1 MSDGT
6 SFASRRERNG
16 LAIAAAA
23 CIAVLAG
30 LLTPHQVEGAILPLW
45 PSSGIALAAA
55 LLWWRAWPLVLLALF
70 TANLALGRPVVLCA
84 TEALTDTAGAM
95 LTGFAL
101 TRLGLH
107 TSLHRARDAV
117 VLVLPGAVMGTV
129 PAALVGSAATR
140 WLDPAASASWLSWWV
155 GDVLGVLV
163 FTPLI
168 LAACEFVHRHE
179 PRGLRSWIDAVAFGS
194 SVEAGI
200 SVACCAFTAAAVAI
214 GGPPLL
220 LALFPLNIWAAWRFE
235 HVVTAWCV
243 LMSTV
248 GAIIAHT
255 RGAGAFAHLSATQN
269 LALLGTYGT
278 SLVLTTLLL
287 TAASRER
294 RMALD
299 EIARTGAELEQ
310 RVHVRT
316 AELADDVRRL
326 EQREDLFTR
335 AQELGHI
342 GSAEIVLIT
351 GAVTCSAEM
360 LWLHGL
366 SEWPDGAGHD
376 FLLRQLQ
383 PADVEAVLAAHQRA
397 LRTHGHVDVEH
408 RFDLADGSVRWLHRR
423 IAVVL
428 DTAGDPVRLVETAQ
442 DITAARAALQ
452 QARDSEQRTQ
462 TLLDC
467 VPDAIIGVTARGHI
481 SLTNAPARELFGYSE
496 QEMQGQ
502 PVELLLPHRLRNRH
516 EEHRDGYLS
525 HSPPVARPMGVGH
538 ALVGMRKSGSEFP
551 VDVSLRPL
559 TGLGGEF
566 GQAAVVA
573 AIRDVTERKRAD
585 DAMRELD
592 QARGHR
598 KQALEINDN
607 IIQGLVASLY
617 TFERDDGAYA
627 IDTVHR
633 TLDAARAMMRNL
645 LSGSS
650 SIEAGDLARQSAAEL
665 PRAAEHPPERVAKA
679 EDADRVGKITVVL
692 ADDSPEVRLA
702 LRLALNAI
710 DGVTVVG
717 EAGNGLD
724 AIFVTAE
731 TSPDLVLLDLAMPM
745 LDGLQ
750 ALPEIHAACP
760 TAKIVVLSG
769 YGTDQVARQALE
781 RGATT
786 YVEKGG
792 SLRNLTGML
801 QRLFPNTSFSPAP
814 PPADPADET
823 ARTAPRQRF
832 ERTADQSEI
841 VTACAHEL
849 RNPITAAAGLNQLL
863 AERIGHLPSAA
874 VRELIE
880 AIGRNLGQLDRLVNA
895 MSDAQRA
902 GTGNLGL
909 VLERRDMYA
918 LTRTVI
924 AELRQLTADN
934 PVTVEGLDRVSAAVD
949 PFRYRQML
957 TNLLSNSVKASPRAT
972 PITITI
978 GEQDQMVVVAVADRG
993 AGIDQEQQ
1001 AALFTKYGRTRRA
1014 GHGLGL
1020 GLYLSR
1026 EIARAHGGDIVLD
1039 ESGPNGSTFTL
1050 HLPLVRTAQE
1060 D

>member
-6 SFASRRERNG
+6 SVAFRRETSG

-23 CIAVLAG
+23 CLAVLPG
-30 LLTPHQVEGAILPLW
+30 LLARHQFYGAVLPLW

-55 LLWWRAWPLVLLALF
+55 LLWWRAWPLVLLALV
-70 TANLALGRPVVLCA
+70 TANLALGRPVVLSA
-84 TEALTDTAGAM
+84 AEALTETAGAM

-107 TSLHRARDAV
+107 TSLRRARDAV
-117 VLVLPGAVMGTV
+117 LLVLPGAVVGTV
-129 PAALVGSAATR
+129 PAALVGSTAAR
-140 WLDPAASASWLSWWV
+140 WLDPAAAASWLSWWV

-168 LAACEFVHRHE
+168 LATCEFVHRHGQ
-179 PRGLRSWIDAVAFGS
+179 RGFRSWIDAVALGAP
-194 SVEAGI
+194 VDAGT
-200 SVACCAFTAAAVAI
+200 VVVCCAFTAAAVAI
-214 GGPPLL
+214 GGLPSLL
-220 LALFPLNIWAAWRFE
+220 VLLPLNIWAAWRLE
-235 HVVTAWCV
+235 YVVTAWCV
-243 LMSTV
+243 LLSAV
-248 GAIIAHT
+248 GAIIAHA
-255 RGAGAFAHLSATQN
+255 RGTGAFAHLGTTQN
-269 LALLGTYGT
+269 LASLGTSGV

-287 TAASRER
+287 TVAARER
-294 RMALD
+294 RRALD
-299 EIARTGAELEQ
+299 KAARTGVDLDQRIRLE
-310 RVHVRT
+310 T
-316 AELADDVRRL
+316 TELAGAVRRL
-326 EQREDLFTR
+326 EQREDLLTR
-335 AQELGHI
+335 AQEIGHI
-342 GSAEIVLIT
+342 GSAEIDLVT
-351 GAVTCSAEM
+351 GAATCSAEM
-360 LWLHGL
+360 LRLHGL
-366 SEWPDGAGHD
+366 DEWQDGAGHE

-383 PADVEAVLAAHQRA
+383 PADVEAVLAAHRRA
-397 LRTHGHVDVEH
+397 LRTHGRADVEH
-408 RFDLADGSVRWLHRR
+408 RLDVADGSVRWLHRR

-442 DITAARAALQ
+442 DITAARAALR
-452 QARDSEQRTQ
+452 QARNSEQRTQ

-467 VPDAIIGVTARGHI
+467 VPDAIVGITARGHI

-502 PVELLLPHRLRNRH
+502 PVEFLLPHRLRDRH

-559 TGLGGEF
+559 TGSGAEL
-566 GQAAVVA
+566 GQAVVVA

-617 TFERDDGAYA
+617 TFERDDGAHA

-650 SIEAGDLARQSAAEL
+650 SIEAGDLARQSAAGL
-665 PRAAEHPPERVAKA
+665 PRAAEHPPEHVART
-679 EDADRVGKITVVL
+679 EEADRVDKITVVL

-702 LRLALNAI
+702 LRLALDAI
-710 DGVTVVG
+710 DRVIVVG

-731 TSPDLVLLDLAMPM
+731 TSPDLVLLDLAMPT

-750 ALPEIHAACP
+750 ALPQIRAACP
-760 TAKIVVLSG
+760 SAKIVVLSG

-781 RGATT
+781 LGATT

-792 SLRNLTGML
+792 SLRNLAGML
-801 QRLFPNTSFSPAP
+801 RRLFPNTGFSPAP
-814 PPADPADET
+814 PPADPADEPF
-823 ARTAPRQRF
+823 RTAAPQRF
-832 ERTADQSEI
+832 DRTAGQSEI

-863 AERIGHLPSAA
+863 AERIGRLPSAA

-880 AIGRNLGQLDRLVNA
+880 AIGRNLGQLDRLVTA

-902 GTGNLGL
+902 SAGNLDL
-909 VLERRDMYA
+909 VLERRDMCA

-934 PVTVEGLDRVSAAVD
+934 PVTITGPDEVSAAVD

-957 TNLLSNSVKASPRAT
+957 TNLLSNSVKASPRTA

-978 GEQDQMVVVAVADRG
+978 GERDQMVVVAVADRG

-1039 ESGPNGSTFTL
+1039 ESGPNGSTFSV
-1050 HLPLVRTAQE
+1050 HLPLVRTAL
-1060 D
+1060 DD